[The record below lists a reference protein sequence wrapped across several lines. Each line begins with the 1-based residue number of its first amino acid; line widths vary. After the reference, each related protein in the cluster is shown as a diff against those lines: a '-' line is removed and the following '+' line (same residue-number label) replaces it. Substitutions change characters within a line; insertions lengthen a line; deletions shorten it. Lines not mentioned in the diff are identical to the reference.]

1 MADHKKVDDL
11 SGVQTTGHE
20 WDGIEELNNPLPRWW
35 LWMFYATIFWAVLY
49 WIVMPSWPLVSTYT
63 PGVLGH
69 SQRANVIADVEQAK
83 LARSEAG
90 QGLIE
95 ASLEE
100 IQNTSGLLEF
110 AMANGSAAFGDNC
123 APCHGSGAQGSRGY
137 PNLNDDDWLW
147 GGDLDSI
154 HETLRVGIR
163 SGHDEERSGDMTAFG
178 RDEILEKDE
187 IQTVAAY
194 VRSMSG
200 LQTLSDE
207 QKEAGAELF
216 GDNCAACHGESGEGE
231 IALGAPNLTDGI
243 WLFGSSMED
252 VVETITNGR
261 AGVMPAWDKRLD
273 PVTVKSLAVYVHS
286 LGGGQ

>member
-1 MADHKKVDDL
+1 MADQKKVDEL
-11 SGVQTTGHE
+11 SGVATTGHE

-35 LWMFYATIFWAVLY
+35 LWMFYVTIIWAFLY
-49 WIVMPSWPLVSTYT
+49 WIAMPSWPLVSSYT
-63 PGVLGH
+63 TGILGH
-69 SQRANVIADVEQAK
+69 SQRANVLEDVAQAK
-83 LARSEAG
+83 AARSELG
-90 QGLIE
+90 QGLIN
-95 ASLEE
+95 ASLED
-100 IQNTSGLLEF
+100 IQNTADLLEF
-110 AMANGSAAFGDNC
+110 AMASGSAAFGDNC
-123 APCHGSGAQGSRGY
+123 APCHGSGAQGSRGF

-154 HETLRVGIR
+154 HETIRVGIR

-207 QKEAGAELF
+207 QKTAGEELF
-216 GDNCAACHGESGEGE
+216 ADNCAACHAEDGTGE

-243 WLFGSSMED
+243 WLFGSSMDD

-261 AGVMPAWDKRLD
+261 KGVMPAWDTRLD
-273 PVTVKSLAVYVHS
+273 EVTVKSLAVYVHS